1 MIETTDNIIL
11 NKTIEFSLSI
21 IKYTERLEELKRYVI
36 AKQLL
41 RAGTSIGA
49 NVHEAQDAESKVDF
63 IHKLKIAVK
72 ELNET
77 KYWLV
82 LCAKSENYPNCD
94 SLMEQIKMV
103 ERILNKIISTSK
115 NKLKQNI

>member
-1 MIETTDNIIL
+1 MIENSNNIIL
-11 NKTIEFSLSI
+11 NRTIEFSLSI
-21 IKYTERLEELKRYVI
+21 ISYTEKIEELKKYVI

-49 NVHEAQDAESKVDF
+49 NVHEAQDAESKTDF
-63 IHKLKIAVK
+63 IHKLKIAIK

-82 LCAKSENYPNCD
+82 LCMKSENYPNCE
-94 SLMEQIKMV
+94 SLIEQIKMI

>member
-1 MIETTDNIIL
+1 MIENSNNIIL

-21 IKYTERLEELKRYVI
+21 ISYTEKLEELKKYVI

-49 NVHEAQDAESKVDF
+49 NVHESQDAESKTDF
-63 IHKLKIAVK
+63 IHKLKIAIK

-82 LCAKSENYPNCD
+82 LCMRS
-94 SLMEQIKMV
+94 
-103 ERILNKIISTSK
+103 
-115 NKLKQNI
+115 